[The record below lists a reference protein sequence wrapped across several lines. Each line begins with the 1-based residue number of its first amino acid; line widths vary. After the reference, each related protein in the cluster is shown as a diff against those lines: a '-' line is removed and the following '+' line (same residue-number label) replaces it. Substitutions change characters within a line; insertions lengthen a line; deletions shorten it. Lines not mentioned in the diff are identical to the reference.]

1 MMVAE
6 AAAYFRKQG
15 KTLWDVLQEIYAKYG
30 YCNEDEPS
38 VILEGL
44 AGQARIKRM
53 MEYVRANLPTEVA
66 GAKVVKVID
75 YLNGYEDILP
85 SNVLRFYLDNDSWFA
100 IRPSGTEPKIKFYF
114 YSIQDSAEKAAEVN
128 KKIKDEVFAMV
139 QSVE

>member
-1 MMVAE
+1 
-6 AAAYFRKQG
+6 
-15 KTLWDVLQEIYAKYG
+15 
-30 YCNEDEPS
+30 
-38 VILEGL
+38 
-44 AGQARIKRM
+44 M